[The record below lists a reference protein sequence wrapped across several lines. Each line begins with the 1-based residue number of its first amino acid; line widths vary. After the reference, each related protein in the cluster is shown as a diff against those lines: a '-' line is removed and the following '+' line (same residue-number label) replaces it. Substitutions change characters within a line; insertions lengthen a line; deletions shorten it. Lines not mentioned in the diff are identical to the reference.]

1 MSIHVHEL
9 KELKMYRDSNKLILP
24 LDDKDNKH
32 NSLIY
37 LLTPNI
43 QSSINMINSNMTIN
57 RNWFRSYYIDKSVNA
72 IISPDN
78 TIKEFVEYTDD
89 FVDMNI
95 MLEDKLNSKERNSID
110 NKDFGIPSKRKFPLN
125 DEEHVRAAIRMFNHV
140 DKEDE
145 EILAKNIIKKL
156 KKFNITDIEVGE
168 NNRFSK

>member
-57 RNWFRSYYIDKSVNA
+57 RN
-72 IISPDN
+72 
-78 TIKEFVEYTDD
+78 
-89 FVDMNI
+89 
-95 MLEDKLNSKERNSID
+95 
-110 NKDFGIPSKRKFPLN
+110 
-125 DEEHVRAAIRMFNHV
+125 
-140 DKEDE
+140 
-145 EILAKNIIKKL
+145 
-156 KKFNITDIEVGE
+156 
-168 NNRFSK
+168 